1 MSDADKR
8 QLRERLNEGLLLAH
22 ERMLREKALHG
33 WVVIYGDE
41 GGNPVEMPAN
51 KALNEF
57 VERYGTRI
65 PHHSEAMTAY
75 CID

>member
-51 KALNEF
+51 RALNEF
-57 VERYGTRI
+57 IECYGTRI
-65 PHHSEAMTAY
+65 PHFSGAHAAH